1 MHKTEKKAQHGNQ
14 MKKGRS
20 DVAHNANF
28 LKTSLHMNWLYLYHS
43 DDSWNLHVYRPW
55 NPDVIIN
62 NFSSVIK
69 SIVKIVGFAGSLKN
83 DKKTYDIAG
92 MRLFGTPESSSSLS
106 LSAPSPSTSRFL
118 ILWGVSWAARTPGL
132 ARDGLARWLT
142 DASFFSSPS
151 SSFNCH
157 HC

>member
-55 NPDVIIN
+55 NPDAQLFISNQKHRQNCRIRRI
-62 NFSSVIK
+62 FKQTI
-69 SIVKIVGFAGSLKN
+69 
-83 DKKTYDIAG
+83 KKTYDIAG